1 MQNLPHFLAVRHFTV
16 WPIPVCAQA
25 MRSRFD
31 LIMGMAYFWT
41 GVGLVYRLK
50 AMFPMIISPR
60 STSWNYATKSSTL
73 LETVEQYN
81 TGFYLTRV
89 AYTFNVVRAVMS
101 CGLNRNV
108 IISLKVNPS
117 ITAREQLATQEQT
130 FRHIKNE

>member
-1 MQNLPHFLAVRHFTV
+1 
-16 WPIPVCAQA
+16 

-50 AMFPMIISPR
+50 AMFPIIISPR
-60 STSWNYATKSSTL
+60 STSWNYTTQSSKL
-73 LETVEQYN
+73 LETVEECN
-81 TGFYLTRV
+81 TAVYLTRA
-89 AYTFNVVRAVMS
+89 AYAFNVVRAVVS

-117 ITAREQLATQEQT
+117 ITAREQLTTQEQT
-130 FRHIKNE
+130 FR

>member
-1 MQNLPHFLAVRHFTV
+1 
-16 WPIPVCAQA
+16 

-60 STSWNYATKSSTL
+60 STSWNYTTQSRTL
-73 LETVEQYN
+73 LERAEECN
-81 TGFYLTRV
+81 TAVYLTRV
-89 AYTFNVVRAVMS
+89 AYTFNVVRAVVS

-108 IISLKVNPS
+108 IISLKVNAS
-117 ITAREQLATQEQT
+117 ITAREQVTTQEQT
-130 FRHIKNE
+130 FKHIKK